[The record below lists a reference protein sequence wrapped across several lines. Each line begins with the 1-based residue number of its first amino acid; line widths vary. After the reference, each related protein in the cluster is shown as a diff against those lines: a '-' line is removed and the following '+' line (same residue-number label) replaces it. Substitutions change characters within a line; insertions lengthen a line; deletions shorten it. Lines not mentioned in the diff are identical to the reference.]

1 MCIFRWSG
9 KAPQSMVDCDKSNF
23 SFVYVV
29 SEATR
34 SGLRGCQ
41 FQNFPGGAYPQ
52 TRYVWVHYH
61 MLEFPP
67 SVKNPVLIPD

>member
-1 MCIFRWSG
+1 MRIFRWSG
-9 KAPQSMVDCDKSNF
+9 KAPQSMVKVIFHLCMWSQKPPEA
-23 SFVYVV
+23 V
-29 SEATR
+29 S
-34 SGLRGCQ
+34 GCQ

-67 SVKNPVLIPD
+67 L